1 VGVPDSVNAARLSAR
16 LEDALQPMDRN
27 DQDDVWLIR
36 RVANGDRD
44 ALAVLY
50 HRHAGVVLAQ
60 VTLAVGEL
68 ALSEEILQDTMLAV
82 WHGAASFRGESA
94 VRSWIIAIARRQAR
108 DRLRHRP
115 VRATALADLAG
126 LPAPEAGPEEAAI
139 EHAEAEVIA
148 DALGQLRG
156 LHREVLG
163 LVFGAGLT
171 LAETAA
177 VLEVPVGTAKSRLS
191 AARAALTRALA
202 EKGHTPMSHL
212 SLEELIAVARGEPV
226 APRAAGHLAV
236 CRGCAGE
243 AGR

>member
-1 VGVPDSVNAARLSAR
+1 VGVPDSVNAARPRMPAQ
-16 LEDALQPMDRN
+16 LEDAPQTVNRN

-36 RVANGDRD
+36 RIANGDRD

-50 HRHAGVVLAQ
+50 QRHGGVVLAQ
-60 VTLAVGEL
+60 VTLAVGDS

-82 WHGAASFRGESA
+82 WRGAASFRGESA

-115 VRATALADLAG
+115 VRTMADVADLSG

-139 EHAEAEVIA
+139 GRAEAEVIA
-148 DALGQLRG
+148 DAAGQLGR

-163 LVFGAGLT
+163 LVFGADLT

-177 VLEVPVGTAKSRLS
+177 VLEVPVGTVKSRLS

-202 EKGHTPMSHL
+202 EKGYT
-212 SLEELIAVARGEPV
+212 R
-226 APRAAGHLAV
+226 
-236 CRGCAGE
+236 
-243 AGR
+243 

>member
-1 VGVPDSVNAARLSAR
+1 VGVPDSVNAARPRMPAQ
-16 LEDALQPMDRN
+16 LEDAPQTVNRN

-36 RVANGDRD
+36 RIANGDRD

-50 HRHAGVVLAQ
+50 QRHGGVVLAQ
-60 VTLAVGEL
+60 VTLAVGDS

-82 WHGAASFRGESA
+82 WRGAASFRGESA

-115 VRATALADLAG
+115 VRTMADVADLSG

-139 EHAEAEVIA
+139 GRAEAEVIA
-148 DALGQLRG
+148 DAAGQLGR

-163 LVFGAGLT
+163 LVFGADLT

-177 VLEVPVGTAKSRLS
+177 VLEVPVGTVKSRLS
-191 AARAALTRALA
+191 AARAALIRALA
-202 EKGHTPMSHL
+202 EKGYT
-212 SLEELIAVARGEPV
+212 R
-226 APRAAGHLAV
+226 
-236 CRGCAGE
+236 
-243 AGR
+243 